1 MNVKNQE
8 HQQDKSPHEL
18 NKVNSSRRSRV
29 RKHLTPLLLT
39 FFIMFALWIILSGK
53 FDVFHLSLGVIS
65 SAIVAFFSADLL
77 FGNQDIKVINLPASW
92 IRFIRYVPWLLYQ
105 IFTANL
111 YVLYLTFHPR
121 MMELIDPRIIKFRSR
136 LKGDL
141 SKVTFA
147 NSITLTPGTITVYM
161 TLDGIFSV
169 HAIDKKSRQGLPGEM
184 EKRIARAFG
193 EE

>member
-1 MNVKNQE
+1 LNVKNQE

-77 FGNQDIKVINLPASW
+77 FGNQGIKVINLPASW

>member
-77 FGNQDIKVINLPASW
+77 FGNQGIKVINLPASW